1 MPTLAQMFDLA
12 RKKSYFSRPDDEVW
26 AALNYGAWRVY
37 SYVLKEFRGFFI
49 KWDETSLTLTPN
61 VDEYTLPADL
71 AQIVRLSER
80 LSVNSPW
87 LPMVPADLNSQL
99 FIQQQFQDTITL
111 SSGLVVTS
119 DFTYYGPYLDS
130 ASTTSPTGVYK
141 IRVAPKPT
149 DTRACQLVY
158 SAKFV
163 PIINAGSQL
172 MIPPEGSEAML
183 AWAVAEL
190 LRANSDQLAAE
201 YEAKGQ
207 RDITEFLTFVRERQI
222 QQRPTVEPYVADLD

>member
-1 MPTLAQMFDLA
+1 MPTLGQMFDLA

-37 SYVLKEFRGFFI
+37 IYVLKEFRGFFI
-49 KWDETSLTLTPN
+49 KFDETFLTLTSG
-61 VDEYTLPADL
+61 VEEYALPADF
-71 AQIVRLSER
+71 AQMVRLSER
-80 LSVNSPW
+80 RTTSDPW
-87 LPMVPADLNSQL
+87 MPMVPADLNSQI
-99 FIQQQFQDTITL
+99 FIQQQFEDQITL
-111 SSGLVVTS
+111 GTGVFTTS
-119 DFTYYGPYLDS
+119 NFTYYGPYLDS
-130 ASTTSPTGVYK
+130 ADTTSPTGVYK
-141 IRVAPKPT
+141 FRVAPKPT

-163 PIINAGSQL
+163 PIINASSLL

-190 LRANSDQLAAE
+190 LRANSDQLSGE

-207 RDITEFLTFVRERQI
+207 RDATEFLTFIRERQI
-222 QQRPTVEPYVADLD
+222 QQRPTVEPYIGDLD